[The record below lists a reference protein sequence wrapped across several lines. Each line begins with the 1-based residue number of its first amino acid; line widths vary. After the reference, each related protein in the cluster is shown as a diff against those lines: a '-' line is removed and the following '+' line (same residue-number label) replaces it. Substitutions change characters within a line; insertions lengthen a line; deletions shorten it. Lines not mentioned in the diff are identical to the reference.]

1 MLTRP
6 FAPPAPSLRFVHVW
20 RRNLLVWR
28 KLAVPSMLG
37 NLADPMLYM
46 LGFGYGL
53 GKLLPDVTAFGGSY
67 LAFLAAGT
75 VASSTMMSATF
86 ESMYS
91 AFSRMQMQRTW
102 DALLNAPMTLDDVL
116 TGELVWAA
124 SKATLSGTAV
134 LLVAAALGLVASP
147 LALAVL
153 PVIFL
158 AGLAFAALGLIMT
171 ALSPSYDFFM
181 YYFTLV
187 VTPMMMLCG
196 VFFPADQ
203 LPPLLQQVTAI
214 LPLTHVVLL
223 VRPLMNGV
231 VPDTALL
238 HVGVLVTY
246 AVAAYWIALGLTRKR
261 LLK

>member
-1 MLTRP
+1 
-6 FAPPAPSLRFVHVW
+6 
-20 RRNLLVWR
+20 
-28 KLAVPSMLG
+28 
-37 NLADPMLYM
+37 
-46 LGFGYGL
+46 
-53 GKLLPDVTAFGGSY
+53 
-67 LAFLAAGT
+67 
-75 VASSTMMSATF
+75 
-86 ESMYS
+86 
-91 AFSRMQMQRTW
+91 
-102 DALLNAPMTLDDVL
+102 
-116 TGELVWAA
+116 VWAA

-134 LLVAAALGLVASP
+134 LLVAAVLGLVASP
-147 LALAVL
+147 LALAVV

-203 LPPLLQQVTAI
+203 LPPLLQQVTAV

-223 VRPLMNGV
+223 VRPLMNGA
-231 VPDTALL
+231 VPDGALL
-238 HVGVLVTY
+238 HVGVLAVY
-246 AVAAYWIALGLTRKR
+246 AVVAYWIALSLTRKR